1 MYAHDVCHEYV
12 LRGHDE
18 NGSYRHGDES
28 CQHEYTRGCIKSDA
42 TRNEVE
48 ALRTSTRRGGVL
60 RDEAATTQMRG
71 AMKIAAQSVVAY
83 LPIVRCAPLH
93 PDARASGRG
102 GY

>member
-12 LRGHDE
+12 VRGHDE
-18 NGSYRHGDES
+18 NDSYQHDDESNQNGDES
-28 CQHEYTRGCIKSDA
+28 QRPMVAVTMND
-42 TRNEVE
+42 
-48 ALRTSTRRGGVL
+48 
-60 RDEAATTQMRG
+60 AATTQMRG
-71 AMKIAAQSVVAY
+71 AMEIAAQSVVAY

>member
-18 NGSYRHGDES
+18 NDSYRHGDES
-28 CQHEYTRGCIKSDA
+28 HQHGYTRWCIRSDA

-48 ALRTSTRRGGVL
+48 ALRISAHRGGVL

-83 LPIVRCAPLH
+83 LPIASNVPLR

>member
-18 NGSYRHGDES
+18 NDSYRHEYES
-28 CQHEYTRGCIKSDA
+28 YQHEHTRWCIKSDT

-48 ALRTSTRRGGVL
+48 ALRTSAHRGGVL

-83 LPIVRCAPLH
+83 LPIVRCAPLR